1 MVGSVLRPDSYNRP
15 FMIPPIANNFVAGE
29 DPSTAIEHVTSCNS
43 DGVDG
48 ILNLLGEHYSKRP
61 PADADTQA
69 YIDLIA
75 ALAAADVGG
84 CVSVKPSQI
93 GLDVGVDVF
102 EENLASI
109 VEAGQQHDRFVWID
123 MEDHTTTDVTLD
135 AFETHAIGTD
145 GDVGLCVQ
153 ANLKRTREDIERLA
167 ELPGKIR
174 FVKGAYDEPAEIAHK
189 SKEAVNTAYKEL
201 LEFAFREFDDG
212 IAVGSHDPAMIDHAA
227 ELHAEYGT
235 DYEVQM
241 LMGVREAAQREL
253 AADGVPTYQYI
264 PYGGK
269 WMSYFYRR
277 LRERKENA
285 LFAFRAIVGK

>member
-241 LMGVREAAQREL
+241 LMGVRESAQREL
-253 AADGVPTYQYI
+253 AAAGVSTYQYI
-264 PYGGK
+264 PYGDK

>member
-1 MVGSVLRPDSYNRP
+1 
-15 FMIPPIANNFVAGE
+15 MIPPIANNFVAGE

-264 PYGGK
+264 PYGDK